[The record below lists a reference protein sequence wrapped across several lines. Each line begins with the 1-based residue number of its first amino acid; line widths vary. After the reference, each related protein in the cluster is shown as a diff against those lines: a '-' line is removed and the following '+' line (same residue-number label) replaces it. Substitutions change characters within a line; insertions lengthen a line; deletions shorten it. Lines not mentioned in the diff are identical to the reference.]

1 MPYDPAASP
10 AIMVL
15 VTSDAAPDGWD
26 VTAPSVVGP
35 RVAALADA
43 DEGPGLLVTRPALLA
58 VDQAEGVGAALSD
71 TDPGVLAVCRSD
83 SAASS
88 AARVAVGGDAAPVA
102 CASSVLVDDG
112 PADPSYA
119 VDDRGG
125 IDTAEYEADV
135 GRICVRAEKPFL
147 TSVVSCGVVVAAA
160 PA

>member
-1 MPYDPAASP
+1 
-10 AIMVL
+10 MVL

-35 RVAALADA
+35 IVAALAGA

-71 TDPGVLAVCRSD
+71 ADPGVLAVCRSD

-88 AARVAVGGDAAPVA
+88 AARVLVGVDAALVA

-112 PADPSYA
+112 PADS
-119 VDDRGG
+119 
-125 IDTAEYEADV
+125 
-135 GRICVRAEKPFL
+135 
-147 TSVVSCGVVVAAA
+147 
-160 PA
+160 

>member
-1 MPYDPAASP
+1 
-10 AIMVL
+10 MVL

-35 RVAALADA
+35 RVAALAGA

-58 VDQAEGVGAALSD
+58 VDQAEPGIGAALSD
-71 TDPGVLAVCRSD
+71 ADPGVLAVCRSD

-88 AARVAVGGDAAPVA
+88 AARVLVGGDAALVA

-112 PADPSYA
+112 PADPSYI
-119 VDDRGG
+119 VDDMDG
-125 IDTAEYEADV
+125 IV
-135 GRICVRAEKPFL
+135 GRVCVRAEKPADRPDVL
-147 TSVVSCGVVVAAA
+147 GVAAA

>member
-1 MPYDPAASP
+1 MGKLVDGSPGPAALPYDPAASP

-35 RVAALADA
+35 RVAALAGA

-58 VDQAEGVGAALSD
+58 VDQAEPGIGAALSD
-71 TDPGVLAVCRSD
+71 ADPGVLAVCRSD

-88 AARVAVGGDAAPVA
+88 AARVVVGVDAALVA

-112 PADPSYA
+112 PADSSYA
-119 VDDRGG
+119 RVG
-125 IDTAEYEADV
+125 IV
-135 GRICVRAEKPFL
+135 SRVCVRAEKPADRPDVL
-147 TSVVSCGVVVAAA
+147 GVAAA